1 MDNQTSSINWE
12 MRETSA
18 YKVLNRGNLAVSDLE
33 ILAAFVKDLD
43 VAKELLM
50 TFRSLR
56 NLAAANMRELMEVRG
71 MTKNAALRIVG
82 CFELARRKN
91 EEDKD
96 SVQINSSRKVAEY
109 IKSKY
114 SDHLQEIFTVIFL
127 NRNNEIIAEEQLF
140 TGGVSATIID
150 PRIVFRKAVQYLAS
164 SIILAHNHPSGNL
177 QPSSADKDITAKL
190 RDAGKLLD
198 INVLDHLIISYRGY
212 FSFADEGVL

>member
-1 MDNQTSSINWE
+1 MDDQTSSINWE

>member
-1 MDNQTSSINWE
+1 
-12 MRETSA
+12 
-18 YKVLNRGNLAVSDLE
+18 
-33 ILAAFVKDLD
+33 
-43 VAKELLM
+43 
-50 TFRSLR
+50 
-56 NLAAANMRELMEVRG
+56 MEVRG

-96 SVQINSSRKVAEY
+96 SVQINSSKKVAEY

-177 QPSSADKDITAKL
+177 QPSNADKDITAKL

-212 FSFADEGVL
+212 FSFADEGIL